1 LLEERRENN
10 DMEVDHKMV
19 RELQKKFEL
28 EMNKREIE
36 ITENWRKDL
45 EAIYKKKYENLN
57 GLLNDMRILME
68 RMTNRVNILTKMVK
82 EGM

>member
-1 LLEERRENN
+1 
-10 DMEVDHKMV
+10 MEVDHKMV

-45 EAIYKKKYENLN
+45 EVIYKKKYENVN
-57 GLLNDMRILME
+57 ALLNDMRILME
-68 RMTNRVNILTKMVK
+68 RMNNRVSILTKIVK
-82 EGM
+82 EGA